1 MFAQMQNRA
10 MLEFAL
16 KQAIWQLKSQYPKSL
31 TLGKLFPETLVATRD
46 ACSPRITP
54 AMTVAGL
61 MINCDEDGVGYGPE
75 LSAMFP
81 ETKTYNQVAMGY
93 GTPIYLFWAVLS
105 VILNDPSGSAE
116 DFAAAKLRKVPQY
129 AHLADEAQQYLDE
142 LVRQGLGYLISSF
155 NEMTVLPPET
165 TCSGSSTILPVP
177 ARFLPRSGSA
187 LSSRAILWGFTL
199 RLFSRFIPTPGREKE
214 AVGDKEILGFKTTET
229 AGHTGKRRDSRIN
242 WSVKYK
248 FANTPFVSS
257 ASFAESKEDTQWELE
272 FGPPSV
278 R

>member
-155 NEMTVLPPET
+155 KRDDGITARNYMQRFIDDFASARE
-165 TCSGSSTILPVP
+165 VP
-177 ARFLPRSGSA
+177 AAFRLGTIISRDTMGLYVASIQQVYPNTWEREGGS
-187 LSSRAILWGFTL
+187 
-199 RLFSRFIPTPGREKE
+199 
-214 AVGDKEILGFKTTET
+214 
-229 AGHTGKRRDSRIN
+229 RR
-242 WSVKYK
+242 
-248 FANTPFVSS
+248 
-257 ASFAESKEDTQWELE
+257 
-272 FGPPSV
+272 
-278 R
+278 